1 MICMPTRNL
10 DIDLLRCF
18 VTIADA
24 GSFTRAGEQLGRTQ
38 STVSLQIKRLEEQ
51 LGRAIFERSPRSL
64 RLTADGERLL
74 GTARKLLN
82 LNDRAVAELF
92 EPDIAGGV
100 RLGVPED
107 FATAHLPAVLAQFT
121 RSHPLVE
128 LEVT

>member
-51 LGRAIFERSPRSL
+51 LGRAIFGNRISR
-64 RLTADGERLL
+64 
-74 GTARKLLN
+74 
-82 LNDRAVAELF
+82 
-92 EPDIAGGV
+92 
-100 RLGVPED
+100 
-107 FATAHLPAVLAQFT
+107 
-121 RSHPLVE
+121 
-128 LEVT
+128 